1 MKKITSGV
9 ATLVLALFLPPAG
22 IALAGDENSTASGEI
37 SFAEDANQGRGTQT
51 NADDWEDIP
60 NALAGSGAQSI
71 DAGGSSNTGSG
82 TQDNTSSFQDEWYD
96 IDNANSDSGAQV
108 LNSNNANGGD
118 RISNDEVLGAGDG
131 SMVANA
137 ALEAAVSGNAV
148 AVAGNSGS
156 ANSGLGIQRGSD
168 FNGLSGVSAVAI
180 GSGSNASQ
188 NVGVN
193 VTASVSGGG
202 L

>member
-1 MKKITSGV
+1 
-9 ATLVLALFLPPAG
+9 L
-22 IALAGDENSTASGEI
+22 
-37 SFAEDANQGRGTQT
+37 
-51 NADDWEDIP
+51 
-60 NALAGSGAQSI
+60 
-71 DAGGSSNTGSG
+71 
-82 TQDNTSSFQDEWYD
+82 
-96 IDNANSDSGAQV
+96 
-108 LNSNNANGGD
+108 
-118 RISNDEVLGAGDG
+118 
-131 SMVANA
+131 VANA

-156 ANSGLGIQRGSD
+156 ANSGMAIQRGSD

-180 GSGSNASQ
+180 GSGMNASQ